1 MSIFETSRSP
11 ADELGTRLRE
21 SLKRAIH
28 AFPGKQEGFAQ
39 ELSKRSGRTITPG
52 LLNAWTAETKHRWH
66 LPADIVPIVC
76 EILRDDSIQRLLLS
90 EKLKQSLD
98 LGESV
103 PQVVSLLRGV
113 LPEKTGSEKFL
124 AASKIVREAR
134 PHAKVKSKRPPKS

>member
-1 MSIFETSRSP
+1 
-11 ADELGTRLRE
+11 
-21 SLKRAIH
+21 
-28 AFPGKQEGFAQ
+28 
-39 ELSKRSGRTITPG
+39 
-52 LLNAWTAETKHRWH
+52 
-66 LPADIVPIVC
+66 
-76 EILRDDSIQRLLLS
+76 LS